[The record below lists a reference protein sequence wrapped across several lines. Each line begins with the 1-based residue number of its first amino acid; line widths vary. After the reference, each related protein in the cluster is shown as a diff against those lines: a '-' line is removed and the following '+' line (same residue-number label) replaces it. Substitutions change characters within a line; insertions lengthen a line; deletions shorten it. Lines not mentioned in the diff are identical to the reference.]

1 MEQEPMDPQVVLA
14 RVGELAKEIRKSEAY
29 PALLGG
35 IAGGIAGGLMAA
47 LIAGRVAS
55 SRSGVAGVV
64 DSLKKEAAS
73 GGGWSMREAVQLVT
87 VIAGLAKQVQTMYQD
102 RRRA

>member
-14 RVGELAKEIRKSEAY
+14 RISEMTKEIRKSEAY

-47 LIAGRVAS
+47 LIAGRIAS
-55 SRSGVAGVV
+55 SRNVVADAV
-64 DSLKKEAAS
+64 DNLKKEAAS
-73 GGGWSMREAVQLVT
+73 GRGWSMKEAVQLAT
-87 VIAGLAKQVQTMYQD
+87 VIAGLVKQVQIMYQD

>member
-14 RVGELAKEIRKSEAY
+14 RISEMTKEIRKSEAY

-55 SRSGVAGVV
+55 SRNVVADAV
-64 DSLKKEAAS
+64 DNLKKEAVS
-73 GGGWSMREAVQLVT
+73 GRGWSMKEAVQLAT
-87 VIAGLAKQVQTMYQD
+87 VIAGLVKQVQIMYQD